1 MNPEHGAGRDPINV
15 INDPLFTYTR
25 ARIPVY
31 PPEKKF
37 ELDDVGKSQHLPPSF
52 CRCRQHPHQLKH

>member
-31 PPEKKF
+31 PQEKKNCS
-37 ELDDVGKSQHLPPSF
+37 LTT
-52 CRCRQHPHQLKH
+52 

>member
-31 PPEKKF
+31 PPEKKLAATGPKM
-37 ELDDVGKSQHLPPSF
+37 ETMPATIAPPTLPSSTY
-52 CRCRQHPHQLKH
+52 L

>member
-1 MNPEHGAGRDPINV
+1 MRAMPSLRWHSVCQLKTDPINV

-31 PPEKKF
+31 PPEKK
-37 ELDDVGKSQHLPPSF
+37 L
-52 CRCRQHPHQLKH
+52 